1 MHPQIQLPKP
11 GKCPICFM
19 DLIPMEDSGGDLGP
33 RQLKMSQAAM
43 ALANIQTTPVARQTV
58 TRNVRMV
65 GKVEYDET
73 RLAYITSWI
82 PGRLDRL
89 YVDYTG
95 VRVNKGDHM
104 VYLYSPE
111 LIVAQKEL
119 LQAWNQYQR
128 VTDPRNREMVAAN
141 LKSVEEKLRL
151 WGLLPE
157 QIEKIK
163 QQGETTDHVTIYSPV
178 GGVVVHKNALEGD
191 YVKEGSRIYTIADL
205 SLVWVNLD
213 AYESDLPW
221 IRYGQEVEF
230 TTESHP
236 GEIFS
241 GRVAFIDPVLTQKT
255 RTVRVRVNVPNEDL
269 RLKPGMFVRATL
281 KSRLTGGGQ
290 VIDRD
295 LAGKWISPMHPEIVK
310 DGPGKCDVCGMD
322 LVPAEELGFIATE
335 ETPEAPLVIP
345 ASAPLITGKR
355 AVVYVKL
362 PDREEPVFEG
372 REVLLGNRAGD
383 YYIVGAGLHE
393 GELVVTEGNFKIDSA
408 LQIKAGPSMMNPE
421 GGVAATGHHHGGGS
435 TGAEA
440 GHDEHAGHAPDKAM
454 AQGHDVPAEFRLKL
468 NPLYE
473 AYVASVNA
481 LSEDDLSEA
490 RGAVRQVRE
499 AAEAVGSGGLEE
511 HAREPFHKI
520 RQEIVFSAYE
530 VLDAKDIEAARGRF
544 KKLSQAMIAL
554 AEGFGHAQPSPL
566 HRAYCPMAFDNQG
579 AAWLQAGD
587 KLANPYFGHKMLR
600 CGEMQKTFA
609 TAGASAAM
617 KGSKSST
624 EGK

>member
-1 MHPQIQLPKP
+1 MRDEEYPLDVDTTEHVQPPVSEHTSQAAPGADSAPAAPSATREKPARRWRLPKLRLPRAGALLLILLLVAAGLGIGFLLGKRQAPPAASQSAPAVADARASSSTIWTCSMHPQIQLPKP

-33 RQLKMSQAAM
+33 RQLKMSEAAM
-43 ALANIQTTPVARQTV
+43 ALANIRTTPVVRQVV
-58 TRNVRMV
+58 TRNIRMV

-95 VRVNKGDHM
+95 ITVNKGDHM

-128 VTDPRNREMVAAN
+128 VTDPRNREMIAAN

-163 QQGETTDHVTIYSPV
+163 QRGETTDHVTIYSPV

-191 YVKEGSRIYTIADL
+191 YVKEGNRIYTIADL

-230 TTESHP
+230 TADSHP
-236 GEIFS
+236 GETFE
-241 GRVAFIDPVLTQKT
+241 GRVAFIDPVLNQKT
-255 RTVRVRVNVPNEDL
+255 RTVRVRVNMPNQDL

-290 VIDRD
+290 VVAPD
-295 LAGKWISPMHPEIVK
+295 LAGKWISPMHPEIIK
-310 DGPGKCDVCGMD
+310 DSPGKCDVCGMD
-322 LVPAEELGFIATE
+322 LVPAEELGFVAKQHTA
-335 ETPEAPLVIP
+335 EAPLVIP
-345 ASAPLITGKR
+345 ATAPLITGKR

-362 PDREEPVFEG
+362 PGREEPIFEG

-383 YYIVGAGLHE
+383 YYIVRAGLHE
-393 GELVVTEGNFKIDSA
+393 GDVVVTDGNFKIDSA
-408 LQIKAGPSMMNPE
+408 LQIKAAPSMMNPE
-421 GGVAATGHHHGGGS
+421 GGVATTSHNHGGGS
-435 TGAEA
+435 TG
-440 GHDEHAGHAPDKAM
+440 G
-454 AQGHDVPAEFRLKL
+454 
-468 NPLYE
+468 
-473 AYVASVNA
+473 
-481 LSEDDLSEA
+481 
-490 RGAVRQVRE
+490 
-499 AAEAVGSGGLEE
+499 
-511 HAREPFHKI
+511 
-520 RQEIVFSAYE
+520 EI
-530 VLDAKDIEAARGRF
+530 
-544 KKLSQAMIAL
+544 
-554 AEGFGHAQPSPL
+554 
-566 HRAYCPMAFDNQG
+566 
-579 AAWLQAGD
+579 
-587 KLANPYFGHKMLR
+587 
-600 CGEMQKTFA
+600 QKTFA
-609 TAGASAAM
+609 AAGASAM
-617 KGSKSST
+617 KGSTAST
-624 EGK
+624 EGE